1 MKVCV
6 RVRLRNT
13 LTCDDLLSL
22 GSVWF
27 SWRAV
32 ETSAPSMETWTR
44 PPNVSDWPMKATQER
59 CQPSP
64 PGSRRPDPSSPN
76 LRNSPVNVASSV
88 NFPFL
93 RTKSVPCEHKHTPL
107 LLKCNMLASFKDI
120 YSVYKVW
127 SRNITASMQHIIYN
141 RKLHKSHQ
149 EERSV
154 QHLPEAIMKLSY
166 DVDMRQHT
174 NLDDSISPS
183 AKHSEHLT
191 EASVISVTTLDFI
204 PKHWIQIKLN
214 IHSDTSYDDTHT
226 HTPSIAIMIFL
237 LCWWHFD
244 KPQRKLSALK

>member
-1 MKVCV
+1 MRCVKVC
-6 RVRLRNT
+6 VRLRNT

-64 PGSRRPDPSSPN
+64 PGSQRSDPSSPN

-127 SRNITASMQHIIYN
+127 SSVRLWKHYSINAAHHLQQKTTQKSSGGKISSTSTWSNNEVELWCWYAAAHKPGRLNITKCQ
-141 RKLHKSHQ
+141 
-149 EERSV
+149 
-154 QHLPEAIMKLSY
+154 
-166 DVDMRQHT
+166 
-174 NLDDSISPS
+174 
-183 AKHSEHLT
+183 
-191 EASVISVTTLDFI
+191 TL
-204 PKHWIQIKLN
+204 W
-214 IHSDTSYDDTHT
+214 TSYRSFSDQCYYTRLH
-226 HTPSIAIMIFL
+226 
-237 LCWWHFD
+237 
-244 KPQRKLSALK
+244 PQTLN